1 VACDITNPK
10 YERRFRD
17 MIRRWFSDAPD
28 CLNADGVKMDGLLS
42 LPTGPGLKNH
52 AGLWGLELQRRF
64 LQVLHEESHRWRP
77 DACVSTFVAHP
88 YLAGFSD
95 MVRIADMYT
104 SRLTAHET
112 MLRRGEVYRQ
122 TMPDNVVDT
131 DGQFGHYALDDY
143 VSELAE
149 QAKVGSPTIYCAEW
163 VARHRFFLP
172 MSVTRMTEADY
183 REIARVFAA
192 HRRRVRREERP

>member
-1 VACDITNPK
+1 
-10 YERRFRD
+10 
-17 MIRRWFSDAPD
+17 
-28 CLNADGVKMDGLLS
+28 
-42 LPTGPGLKNH
+42 
-52 AGLWGLELQRRF
+52 
-64 LQVLHEESHRWRP
+64 
-77 DACVSTFVAHP
+77 
-88 YLAGFSD
+88 
-95 MVRIADMYT
+95 
-104 SRLTAHET
+104 
-112 MLRRGEVYRQ
+112 
-122 TMPDNVVDT
+122 VVDT